1 MGWYDNTKVKRLKNG
16 ILVKK
21 TTIYDKIPNRDDDI
35 LVMSTEGDRFDLL
48 AHQYYGDSELW
59 WVIAWY
65 NQTPTES
72 HVELGDVL
80 QIPLPLHKVLSSM
93 GV

>member
-1 MGWYDNTKVKRLKNG
+1 MGRYDNTKVKRLKNG

-48 AHQYYGDSELW
+48 AHQYYGDSSLW
-59 WVIAWY
+59 WFIAKA
-65 NQTPTES
+65 NNMKFNN
-72 HVELGDVL
+72 
-80 QIPLPLHKVLSSM
+80 IPAGTKLRIPVNLNFAK
-93 GV
+93 GN